1 MKTMMVMPPPGIFQK
16 EDLYC
21 RKQWRCVQH
30 MCDEFWSRW
39 RKEFYATLQA
49 RQKVRRN
56 FPVRDIGLVCDDTFR
71 NIWPVA
77 RILKTFRDKEGLVH
91 SLQLVIG
98 KNSSNDKEISLF
110 ERPVNK
116 LVFLVKN
123 KH

>member
-1 MKTMMVMPPPGIFQK
+1 MMVMPSPGIFQK

-71 NIWPVA
+71 NIC
-77 RILKTFRDKEGLVH
+77 DKEGLVH

-110 ERPVNK
+110 EQPVNK